1 MKPFHKGNVS
11 MENYVHTITAPKL
24 TAFIL
29 SIVLAALFLAACV
42 GIVYSMKSTTICV
55 GGGFLTIKSLFYGR
69 KIPIEDID
77 LSGVKSLNLREERDK
92 DYRVTLRTNG
102 IGLPGYLAG
111 WTKLHNGHK
120 ALVYITDRTKVAL
133 IPTKEF
139 DVMISTDD
147 FDGIRNA
154 LNK

>member
-1 MKPFHKGNVS
+1 L
-11 MENYVHTITAPKL
+11 ENYVHAITAPKL

-29 SIVLAALFLAACV
+29 PMVLTAVFLVVCV
-42 GIVYSMKSTTICV
+42 GIVYSMKSTKICV
-55 GGGFLTIKSLFYGR
+55 GDGFLTVKSLFYGR
-69 KIPIEDID
+69 KIPFGDID

-102 IGLPGYLAG
+102 IGLPGYLVG
-111 WTKLHNGHK
+111 WMKLHNGHK
-120 ALVYITDRTKVAL
+120 ALVYMTDRTKVAL

-139 DVMISTDD
+139 DVMISTED

-154 LNK
+154 LSR